1 MTTTLVHADSSTSAE
16 DKSEDVVTVQG
27 QTLTGWIV
35 RLGPKE
41 IEFTTIYGAGKLS
54 IQYKDI
60 EKVISQRKYV
70 IFYGDDQLARGR
82 LLGIE
87 DGELL
92 VGIEESSAQRVPVK
106 HIVTGV
112 SEESYE
118 KSRWTRLRTNY
129 RYWRGSFDLGYTF
142 ETGAVDKHKIE
153 TGLNLRRRKR
163 PTRFVF
169 DFRYAYEIQK
179 KKDNPEQTT
188 KDELVTFLFGAY
200 DFEGP
205 LFVFARP
212 AFEFDKPRNIEHRW
226 YPAAG
231 IGYRIVKEEKKETS
245 LQIPLGIGYVDE
257 DFGGIGTNSFVSLYL
272 GLSGSYDFG
281 QGIILAGAVLYMP
294 KIPGPTENWLFRTE
308 LDFTVPIFDPI
319 AVKLRL
325 TNTNDNNPTPEV
337 GNNKFTAALLVSLVF

>member
-1 MTTTLVHADSSTSAE
+1 MTTTLVHSDSSTSVE
-16 DKSEDVVTVQG
+16 DKSEDEVTVQG
-27 QTLTGWIV
+27 QTLTGWIIS
-35 RLGPKE
+35 LGPKE
-41 IEFTTIYGAGKLS
+41 IEFTTIYGEGELS
-54 IQYKDI
+54 IQYNDI

-70 IFYGDDQLARGR
+70 IFYGDDRLARGR

-118 KSRWTRLRTNY
+118 KSLWTRLRTDY
-129 RYWRGSFDLGYTF
+129 RYWRGSFDLGYTY
-142 ETGAVDKHKIE
+142 EEGAVDKNKIE
-153 TGLNLRRRKR
+153 TGLNVRRRKK

-188 KDELVTFLFGAY
+188 KDELVTFLLGAY
-200 DFEGP
+200 DFKGP

-212 AFEFDKPRNIEHRW
+212 AFEFDKPRNIQHRW

-231 IGYRIVKEEKKETS
+231 IGYRIVEDEKKETF
-245 LQIPLGIGYVDE
+245 LQIPVGIGYVDE
-257 DFGGIGTNSFVSLYL
+257 DFGGIGTNSFVSLFL
-272 GLSGSYDFG
+272 GLSGSYNFG
-281 QGIILAGAVLYMP
+281 KGIILAGGILYMP
-294 KIPGPTENWLFRTE
+294 KISDPKEDSLLRAE
-308 LDFTVPIFDPI
+308 LEFTVPIFDPI

-325 TNTNDNNPTPEV
+325 TDVNDNNPTPEV
-337 GNNKFTAALLVSLVF
+337 GDNKFTASLLVSLVF